1 MKPIL
6 FPLLALAAAAPLLAQ
21 SERAP
26 FFVEESGKS
35 FWRLDEAV
43 KSIGGGEGTITI
55 SPATVQ
61 QCAVQTEGMITYR
74 AAQPGT
80 VIFDTATCEGK
91 AALVLRGA
99 GARIEGLI
107 FQNMRV
113 RDRNG
118 AGIRQEKGDLE
129 IVNSIFRNSEQG
141 ILSGSD
147 PTGSISIDRTTF
159 SGLGGC
165 PDGMCSH
172 SIYIG
177 DYGSLKVTRSR
188 FERGTGGHYVKSRAP
203 RAEISGNSFDDTKGH
218 ETNYM
223 IDLPAG
229 AVGTIT
235 GNVFV
240 QGADKENYS
249 ALIAVGAETRTN
261 PSAGLSIY
269 GNDASIAPGVDR
281 QTTFV
286 GDWTHEPLK
295 IGQNRLGAGI
305 KVSDRR

>member
-118 AGIRQEKGDLE
+118 AGIRDG
-129 IVNSIFRNSEQG
+129 R
-141 ILSGSD
+141 SG
-147 PTGSISIDRTTF
+147 R
-159 SGLGGC
+159 C
-165 PDGMCSH
+165 W
-172 SIYIG
+172 
-177 DYGSLKVTRSR
+177 
-188 FERGTGGHYVKSRAP
+188 
-203 RAEISGNSFDDTKGH
+203 
-218 ETNYM
+218 
-223 IDLPAG
+223 
-229 AVGTIT
+229 
-235 GNVFV
+235 
-240 QGADKENYS
+240 
-249 ALIAVGAETRTN
+249 RTN
-261 PSAGLSIY
+261 
-269 GNDASIAPGVDR
+269 AS
-281 QTTFV
+281 
-286 GDWTHEPLK
+286 WE
-295 IGQNRLGAGI
+295 
-305 KVSDRR
+305 S